1 MINIHLSNYPLS
13 YVHSQ
18 FPSFLPRLRLSGPVR
33 PSKSLCL
40 TEYQQ
45 SGLEGH
51 GLFCPGSV
59 MSLGAENGSDN
70 NTSGLYNKQ
79 FPPLSQATTSAG
91 DILSAFGCELIC
103 TVVPSYSE

>member
-1 MINIHLSNYPLS
+1 
-13 YVHSQ
+13 
-18 FPSFLPRLRLSGPVR
+18 
-33 PSKSLCL
+33 
-40 TEYQQ
+40 
-45 SGLEGH
+45 
-51 GLFCPGSV
+51 